1 MATPSK
7 NMKAF
12 YKQKKKNPTGGISK
26 SKSSKATKPAPWHD
40 DIEEE
45 EKALREFDMNMA
57 YGPCIGI
64 TRLGRWERAQRL
76 GLNPPKEIEKLV
88 KSGKVKL
95 QSL

>member
-26 SKSSKATKPAPWHD
+26 SKSSKVTKPAATDIAQLPHGVSLDLKDD

-64 TRLGRWERAQRL
+64 TRLGSM
-76 GLNPPKEIEKLV
+76 GKST
-88 KSGKVKL
+88 KSGAK
-95 QSL
+95 SS